1 MFAVLVYLPG
11 LALETDY
18 LALAASLITFLFTVL
33 EVRAGHPHTDIEN
46 SEILSVVYFI
56 VHLQQLL
63 RYFRMWPGGE
73 GLHASLLPLLDSQDS
88 GPLLLSHLYLLVGIS
103 LPLWVTPFRQYGHG
117 ELQVY
122 TADLYTLVY
131 HQHLIMYSS
140 TYIHT
145 YIHVHTYIHTY
156 IHTCIHAYIHTIL
169 IWYITLPVLMFH
181 SQWVSWPYT
190 VECWLWGWG
199 TQWPPSLALS
209 WARPSGRVS
218 ERHCSRHCV
227 SCLQH

>member
-33 EVRAGHPHTDIEN
+33 EVRAGRPHTDIEN

-88 GPLLLSHLYLLVGIS
+88 GPLLLSHLYLLLGIS
-103 LPLWVTPFRQYGHG
+103 LPLWVTPLRQYGHG

-145 YIHVHTYIHTY
+145 YIHTCTYIHTY
-156 IHTCIHAYIHTIL
+156 MHTCIHTYNIDLVYNSAC
-169 IWYITLPVLMFH
+169 VD
-181 SQWVSWPYT
+181 VSLT
-190 VECWLWGWG
+190 VGK
-199 TQWPPSLALS
+199 LALY
-209 WARPSGRVS
+209 SGVLALGVGDS
-218 ERHCSRHCV
+218 MAAIAGTLMGKTKWPGE
-227 SCLQH
+227 